1 MFITTFLS
9 YFIPARGVVRKVLS
23 GNFDGLEFQYFYY
36 QYKKSHYLKPSYLAW
51 RQLMT
56 LKKKVVIKVFLLS
69 IASLFIL
76 RITGDIIIDNIS
88 YDEVQEI
95 PTVNCFLEQEQ
106 FKQFDFNGFKS
117 YIKQILQ
124 YQLFNNNERLL

>member
-1 MFITTFLS
+1 
-9 YFIPARGVVRKVLS
+9 
-23 GNFDGLEFQYFYY
+23 
-36 QYKKSHYLKPSYLAW
+36 
-51 RQLMT
+51 MT

-106 FKQFDFNGFKS
+106 FKKFDFNGFKP

-124 YQLFNNNERLL
+124 YQLFNNDERLL

>member
-1 MFITTFLS
+1 
-9 YFIPARGVVRKVLS
+9 
-23 GNFDGLEFQYFYY
+23 
-36 QYKKSHYLKPSYLAW
+36 
-51 RQLMT
+51 MT

-124 YQLFNNNERLL
+124 YQLFNNDERLL